1 MILSDLTDIDF
12 KNRIRGSGLVFCSG
26 PFKFRIVSP
35 IESVARGL
43 RLLYADYPLGDCG
56 DFVDFNV
63 AIEQTGGF
71 RRWWR
76 PQASFS
82 FNGIRPFLPLP
93 LRHAY
98 PLLEWA
104 MNWCV
109 STQVNHYLMLHAAV
123 IERDGCA
130 MIMPA
135 PPGSGKSTLCAG
147 LISRGWRLLSDELAL
162 ISLTDRMIT
171 PVGRP
176 ISLKNQSIDIIK
188 KFEPDA
194 VFNEVTHDTMKGS
207 VSHMKMP
214 ALQLQRIG
222 ERAKPC
228 WVVFPQYVPNVSA
241 ELTGRSKANSTLELA
256 KNSFNY
262 MVLGLTGFEILTDVV
277 AQCECYDFRYANLE
291 DAVAVF
297 DKLVEVQRA

>member
-12 KNRIRGSGLVFCSG
+12 RNRIRGSGLIICSG

-43 RLLYADYPLGDCG
+43 RLLYADYPLGDSG

-63 AIEQTGGF
+63 AIERTAGI

-76 PQASFS
+76 PQANFS
-82 FNGIRPFLPLP
+82 FNGIRPFMPLP
-93 LRHAY
+93 LGHAY

-104 MNWCV
+104 MNWCI

-123 IERDGCA
+123 IERGGCA

-147 LISRGWRLLSDELAL
+147 LISRGWRLLSDEVAL

-171 PVGRP
+171 PLGRP

-188 KFEPDA
+188 SFEPDA
-194 VFNEVTHDTMKGS
+194 IFNEVTHDTLKGS

-214 ALQLQRIG
+214 ALQVQRMG
-222 ERAKPC
+222 ERAQPC
-228 WVVFPQYVPNVSA
+228 WVVFPQYVPNANA

-277 AQCECYDFRYANLE
+277 GQCECYDFRYANLE

-297 DKLVEVQRA
+297 DKLVEARQA

>member
-12 KNRIRGSGLVFCSG
+12 RNRIRGSGLVICSG

-43 RLLYADYPLGDCG
+43 RLLYADYPLGDSG

-63 AIEQTGGF
+63 AIERTAGI

-76 PQASFS
+76 PQANFS

-93 LRHAY
+93 LGHAY

-104 MNWCV
+104 MNWCI

-123 IERDGCA
+123 IERGGCA

-147 LISRGWRLLSDELAL
+147 LISRGWRLLSDEMAL

-171 PVGRP
+171 PLGRP

-188 KFEPDA
+188 SFEPDA
-194 VFNEVTHDTMKGS
+194 IFNEVTHDTLKGS

-214 ALQLQRIG
+214 ALQLQRMG
-222 ERAKPC
+222 EKAKPC
-228 WVVFPQYVPNVSA
+228 WVVFPQYVPNANA

-262 MVLGLTGFEILTDVV
+262 MVLGLTGFEILTDAV

-297 DKLVEVQRA
+297 DKLVEARQA